1 MIAVVVCVQL
11 SAALGYWAVMSHL
24 VAHLRDDV
32 GLVAGTI
39 ALVLGLRVAVQYA
52 LFLPLGALVDRL
64 GARRAGML
72 AGVLRAAA
80 LLLLGAV
87 GDVRVLFAAALLLAV
102 GGALLHP
109 AVQALLAGLPPERRP
124 RGFAL
129 NVVSGQVAAVAGP
142 PAGLLLL
149 GGGFAFVTAVAAA
162 AWVVA
167 AVLFALLERDRP
179 VVRPGG
185 GRAPARSLV
194 RGVAEVVGDRAFV
207 RFCVVAAPTTLLAT
221 QAVTVV
227 PLSVAGSGPATLFF
241 CASAAVTAGVQPF
254 VAGRAGRP
262 WVLRGG
268 LFCAGA
274 SYLFLAALPV
284 AGEWRTAVLVAAA
297 ALTGLGTGL
306 VDPGAFQTI
315 VRRAPEGRVGS
326 YNGLLRFMA
335 GVVAFAGGLAVGEA
349 FDAGAATAAMGGLA
363 ALGFL
368 SAAVLRPPRAPQG
381 EGIGRAEPA
390 APEAVPSSPE
400 RR

>member
-32 GLVAGTI
+32 GLLAGTI

-64 GARRAGML
+64 GPRRAGML
-72 AGVLRAAA
+72 AGVLRTVA
-80 LLLLGAV
+80 LLLLGAA
-87 GDVRVLFAAALLLAV
+87 GDVRVLLAAALLLAV

-109 AVQALLAGLPPERRP
+109 AVQSLLAGLPPERRP

-129 NVVSGQVAAVAGP
+129 NVVSGQIAAVAGP

-162 AWVVA
+162 AWAVA
-167 AVLFALLERDRP
+167 AVLFALLGRDHPTGRP
-179 VVRPGG
+179 EAG
-185 GRAPARSLV
+185 PARSLA
-194 RGVAEVVGDRAFV
+194 RGVADVVADRAFL

-254 VAGRAGRP
+254 VAGRAERP

-274 SYLFLAALPV
+274 SYVFLAALPFT
-284 AGEWRTAVLVAAA
+284 GEWRTAALVAAA

-306 VDPGAFQTI
+306 VDPGAFQAI
-315 VRRAPEGRVGS
+315 VRRAPEGRVGA

-335 GVVAFAGGLAVGEA
+335 GVLAFAGGLAVGEA

-368 SAAVLRPPRAPQG
+368 SAAVLRPPGRLQG
-381 EGIGRAEPA
+381 EGRGRREPA
-390 APEAVPSSPE
+390 ADPPKAVPSSPDG
-400 RR
+400 R